1 MNRNRE
7 YSPIAGFSLIEVLIA
22 VVVLSFGILALTA
35 LQANLIKASTNAR
48 AQSVALALAKDQLEK
63 MRGFRTMAEYLAL
76 TDSTSA
82 QNIDNTNAG
91 TGRFSGG
98 LGGVTGTLG
107 GTNFT
112 RSWTVDRYAI
122 PVNTTGF
129 VKYTGSDTG
138 ALPAPNP
145 AAGTGYLANSEY
157 KTVTVTV
164 TWTDAAGQQG
174 VVKLEDAIAA
184 LDPMDS
190 ARNQRSI
197 GGRSRGP
204 KVIIFDPSTETG
216 VIPIAVGD
224 GSETAATNPK
234 PVVQARS
241 GDDTIETRFDVLTY
255 STLSGG
261 KAEAQAKVET
271 TVVGCTCS
279 NTASTEIGYRP
290 TYWNGLRYVPPARA
304 SAVAPARA
312 ANGVTQSRYC
322 DACCR
327 DHHDP
332 DGVVGAKF
340 SPRRAS
346 HTHYSSVNPTTGIGV
361 VAAPG
366 GNYLEACRLIRVD
379 GIFDVAADL
388 SDDYM
393 NLLDTGSNGGTP
405 APSTTS
411 VNGYQNFV
419 LNYLDQRFRVP
430 ASGTASV
437 YNNRTSPSPATYAA
451 AQGVDVP
458 RPEQNFNP
466 VNGLRWLH
474 SRGLYVDYLEPEAV
488 DALND
493 AKTNC
498 LGTGTNP
505 PTTTQ
510 LRDCALRALPFT
522 SINLTEL
529 AEWTPTS
536 GSQIVVTNA
545 DFDTSPG
552 FTDPVRG
559 KVTPGSNPTDGLVT
573 NATARASASNSGIAI
588 VGDVDPDDFNGAT
601 TAAQPLRIN
610 GSTSGPP
617 GGIFRFGTAN
627 YTINSA
633 SPRELGF
640 THPLGSGNTPCGVSG
655 STNPVD
661 CTTHTGEPL
670 PVVASAAGAMV
681 LRVGNYNTSGTD
693 SVTAVS
699 CTYTNQGN
707 GNTST
712 QSGQGSMPYR
722 TVYDVTGF
730 ASTNAAA
737 SFGTDVSAGNGLMTV
752 YNNNAVGG
760 IPNGEYTEVR
770 ASMVAAGD
778 VITATLGSPTYLC
791 PSNYPGSGQT
801 LTCDKVT
808 GNYVISNWS
817 NTYVS
822 CPSQSGPPNF

>member
-204 KVIIFDPSTETG
+204 KVIIFDPSTEAG

-379 GIFDVAADL
+379 GIFDVASDL

-393 NLLDTGSNGGTP
+393 NLLDTASAGGTP

-411 VNGYQNFV
+411 VSGYQNFV
-419 LNYLDQRFRVP
+419 LNYLDQRYRVP
-430 ASGTASV
+430 TSGTAAT
-437 YNNRTSPSPATYAA
+437 YNNRTSPNPATYAA
-451 AQGVDVP
+451 AQNVDVP
-458 RPEQNFNP
+458 RPEQNFNS

-474 SRGLYVDYLEPEAV
+474 ARGLYVDYLEPEAV

-498 LGTGTNP
+498 PGTGTNP

-529 AEWTPTS
+529 AEWKPLS
-536 GSQIVVTNA
+536 GTEIVVTNA

-552 FTDPVRG
+552 FADPVRG
-559 KVTPGSNPTDGLVT
+559 KVTPGSSPTDGRVT
-573 NATARASASNSGIAI
+573 DATARASASNSGIAI
-588 VGDVDPDDFNGAT
+588 SGDIDPDDFNGAT

-610 GSTSGPP
+610 GSSTGAP

-627 YTINSA
+627 YTINVSN
-633 SPRELGF
+633 PRVLGF

-655 STNPVD
+655 GTNPVN

-670 PVVASAAGAMV
+670 PAISMV
-681 LRVGNYNTSGTD
+681 LRVGNYNTSGND
-693 SVTAVS
+693 SVNGLT
-699 CTYTNQGN
+699 CTYPKGS
-707 GNTST
+707 GSDTST
-712 QSGQGSMPYR
+712 AGQGQMPYK

-730 ASTNAAA
+730 TSTNPATTFGAA
-737 SFGTDVSAGNGLMTV
+737 SV
-752 YNNNAVGG
+752 NNPNAVGG
-760 IPNGEYTEVR
+760 IPAGEYTEVT
-770 ASMVAAGD
+770 ASLVAAGD
-778 VITATLGSPTYLC
+778 EVTATFGSPTYLC
-791 PSNYPGSGQT
+791 PSNYPGSGQA
-801 LTCDKVT
+801 LTCDKAT

-817 NTYVS
+817 NTYVN
-822 CPSQSGPPNF
+822 CPSQVGPPNFP